1 MDHPNIVRLF
11 EVYQDH
17 KRYFI
22 ITELCTG
29 GELFDQIIKRPYYSE
44 RDAAIIMKQ
53 VLSAVSYCHDLNIV
67 HRDLKPEN
75 LLLDSD
81 GPGAIIKVID
91 FGTSQKY
98 DPEKKMHQTYGTP
111 YYIAPE
117 ILAGEYNEKC
127 DVWSV
132 GVIMYILLCGRP
144 PFDGQTDDE
153 ILENVSKGTY
163 KTDSAV
169 WKNVSKEGLDL
180 VQKMLKF
187 DPEKRIS
194 SSEALNHPWI
204 KNLTEGINVDENL
217 ATGALMNLKE
227 FRAERKLQ
235 QAVCTF
241 MVSQMATKE
250 EMEELQKA
258 FSSLDKNS
266 DGKLSRDELLTG
278 FTEIMGAT
286 AAEEEVERIM
296 KMVDTDQNG
305 WIDYSEFVMATLN
318 KKNLLS
324 DERLEAA
331 FKIFDKDNNGF
342 IDASEIR
349 AVLGKGKNLD
359 DHVWEELIS
368 EVDINGDGEVS
379 FKEFKKMMQQLI
391 IGHGDKDD

>member
-1 MDHPNIVRLF
+1 M
-11 EVYQDH
+11 
-17 KRYFI
+17 
-22 ITELCTG
+22 
-29 GELFDQIIKRPYYSE
+29 
-44 RDAAIIMKQ
+44 
-53 VLSAVSYCHDLNIV
+53 
-67 HRDLKPEN
+67 
-75 LLLDSD
+75 
-81 GPGAIIKVID
+81 
-91 FGTSQKY
+91 
-98 DPEKKMHQTYGTP
+98 
-111 YYIAPE
+111 
-117 ILAGEYNEKC
+117 
-127 DVWSV
+127 
-132 GVIMYILLCGRP
+132 
-144 PFDGQTDDE
+144 
-153 ILENVSKGTY
+153 SKGTY

-187 DPEKRIS
+187 DPDKRIS
-194 SSEALNHPWI
+194 SSEALNHSWI

-258 FSSLDKNS
+258 FSSIDKNG
-266 DGKLSRDELLTG
+266 DGKLSREELLTG
-278 FTEIMGAT
+278 FTEIMGET
-286 AAEEEVERIM
+286 AAGDEVERIM
-296 KMVDTDQNG
+296 NLVDTDQNG

-331 FKIFDKDNNGF
+331 FRIFDKDNNGF
-342 IDASEIR
+342 IDAQEIR

-391 IGHGDKDD
+391 NGGNDED

>member
-1 MDHPNIVRLF
+1 
-11 EVYQDH
+11 
-17 KRYFI
+17 
-22 ITELCTG
+22 
-29 GELFDQIIKRPYYSE
+29 
-44 RDAAIIMKQ
+44 
-53 VLSAVSYCHDLNIV
+53 
-67 HRDLKPEN
+67 
-75 LLLDSD
+75 LLDSD
-81 GPGAIIKVID
+81 GAGAVIKVID

-127 DVWSV
+127 DVWSC
-132 GVIMYILLCGRP
+132 GVIMYILLSGRP

-153 ILENVSKGTY
+153 ILENVSKGVY

-169 WKNVSKEGLDL
+169 WKNVSKEGLNL
-180 VQKMLKF
+180 VQKMLTY
-187 DPEKRIS
+187 DPDKRIS
-194 SSEALNHPWI
+194 SSDALNHSWI

-250 EMEELQKA
+250 EMDELYKA
-258 FSSLDKNS
+258 FSALDKNS
-266 DGKLSRDELLTG
+266 DGKLSKDELLQG
-278 FTEIMGAT
+278 FTDIMGET
-286 AAEEEVERIM
+286 AAAEEVERIM
-296 KMVDTDQNG
+296 NTVDTDGNG

-331 FKIFDKDNNGF
+331 FRIFDKDNNGF

-359 DHVWEELIS
+359 DNVWEELIS

-379 FKEFKKMMQQLI
+379 FKEFKKMMKQLI
-391 IGHGDKDD
+391 GGGSENKK

>member
-1 MDHPNIVRLF
+1 
-11 EVYQDH
+11 
-17 KRYFI
+17 
-22 ITELCTG
+22 
-29 GELFDQIIKRPYYSE
+29 
-44 RDAAIIMKQ
+44 MKQ
-53 VLSAVSYCHDLNIV
+53 VLSAVSYCHAENIV

-75 LLLDSD
+75 LLLDSE
-81 GPGAIIKVID
+81 GAGGIIKVID

-98 DPEKKMHQTYGTP
+98 DPDKKMHQTYGTP

-127 DVWSV
+127 DVWSC

-153 ILENVSKGTY
+153 ILENVSKGSY

-169 WKNVSKEGLDL
+169 WKNVSKDGLDL
-180 VQKMLKF
+180 VQRMLKF
-187 DPEKRIS
+187 DPEKRIQS
-194 SSEALNHPWI
+194 IDALGHSWI
-204 KNLTEGINVDENL
+204 KDLTEGINVDENL
-217 ATGALMNLKE
+217 ATGALKNLQG

-258 FSSLDKNS
+258 FSSLDKNG
-266 DGKLSRDELLTG
+266 DGKLSKDELLLG
-278 FTEIMGAT
+278 FTDIMGAT
-286 AAEEEVERIM
+286 AAEEEVDRIM
-296 KMVDTDQNG
+296 NLVDTDQNG
-305 WIDYSEFVMATLN
+305 WIDYSEFVMATLD

-324 DERLEAA
+324 DERLETA
-331 FKIFDKDNNGF
+331 FRIFDKDNNGF

-349 AVLGKGKNLD
+349 AVLGKGKKLD
-359 DHVWEELIS
+359 DAVWDELIS

-391 IGHGDKDD
+391 VGDDEKD

>member
-1 MDHPNIVRLF
+1 
-11 EVYQDH
+11 
-17 KRYFI
+17 
-22 ITELCTG
+22 
-29 GELFDQIIKRPYYSE
+29 
-44 RDAAIIMKQ
+44 MKQ
-53 VLSAVSYCHDLNIV
+53 VLSAVAYCHDQNIV

-81 GPGAIIKVID
+81 GAGAIIKVID

-127 DVWSV
+127 DVWSC

-169 WKNVSKEGLDL
+169 WKNVSKDGLGL
-180 VQKMLKF
+180 VQKCLTY

-194 SSEALNHPWI
+194 AKDALNHSWI
-204 KNLTEGINVDENL
+204 KNLTEGINVDTVL
-217 ATGALMNLKE
+217 ASNALNNLKE

-250 EMEELQKA
+250 EMDELHKA

-278 FTEIMGAT
+278 FTEIMGA
-286 AAEEEVERIM
+286 AAAQDEVERIM
-296 KMVDTDQNG
+296 NTVDTDGNG

-331 FKIFDKDNNGF
+331 FRIFDKDNNGF

-359 DHVWEELIS
+359 DGVWEELIQ

-391 IGHGDKDD
+391 VGGQDDNDE

>member
-1 MDHPNIVRLF
+1 MF

-22 ITELCTG
+22 ITELWTG
-29 GELFDQIIKRPYYSE
+29 GELFDQIIKRPHYSE
-44 RDAAIIMKQ
+44 RDAAIVMKQ
-53 VLSAVSYCHDLNIV
+53 VLSAVSYWHNLNIV

-81 GPGAIIKVID
+81 SAGATIKVID

-98 DPEKKMHQTYGTP
+98 DPEKKMNQTYGTP

-117 ILAGEYNEKC
+117 ILAGEYNEKW
-127 DVWSV
+127 DVWSW
-132 GVIMYILLCGRP
+132 GVILYILLSGRP

-153 ILENVSKGTY
+153 ILENVAKGIY
-163 KTDSAV
+163 KTDSPA
-169 WKNVSKEGLDL
+169 WKNVSSEGLDL

-187 DPEKRIS
+187 DPDKRIS
-194 SSEALNHPWI
+194 ASQAVKHEWI
-204 KNLTEGINVDENL
+204 KNLTEGINVDETL

-241 MVSQMATKE
+241 MVSQMASKE
-250 EMEELQKA
+250 EMEQLQKA
-258 FSSLDKNS
+258 FSSLDKDS
-266 DGKLSRDELLTG
+266 DGKLSKEELLIG
-278 FTEIMGAT
+278 FTEIMGAA
-286 AAEEEVERIM
+286 AAEEEVQRIM
-296 KMVDTDQNG
+296 RLVDIDKNG
-305 WIDYSEFVMATLN
+305 SIDYSEFVMATLN

-331 FKIFDKDNNGF
+331 FKIFDKDNNGY
-342 IDASEIR
+342 IDIEEIR
-349 AVLGKGKNLD
+349 NVLGKGKNLD
-359 DHVWEELIS
+359 DRVWEELIN

-379 FKEFKKMMQQLI
+379 YKEFKKMMMQLI
-391 IGHGDKDD
+391 GGEEK

>member
-1 MDHPNIVRLF
+1 
-11 EVYQDH
+11 
-17 KRYFI
+17 
-22 ITELCTG
+22 
-29 GELFDQIIKRPYYSE
+29 
-44 RDAAIIMKQ
+44 MKQ
-53 VLSAVSYCHDLNIV
+53 VLSAVAYCHDQSIV

-81 GPGAIIKVID
+81 GAGAIIKVID

-98 DPEKKMHQTYGTP
+98 DPNKKMHQTYGTP

-127 DVWSV
+127 DVWSC
-132 GVIMYILLCGRP
+132 GVIMYILMWGRP

-153 ILENVSKGTY
+153 ILENVSKGVY

-169 WKNVSKEGLDL
+169 WKNVSKEGLGL
-180 VQKMLKF
+180 VQKMLTY
-187 DPEKRIS
+187 DPDKRAS
-194 SSEALNHPWI
+194 AKDALNHEWI
-204 KNLTEGINVDENL
+204 RNLTEGINVDENL
-217 ATGALMNLKE
+217 ATGALNNLRE

-250 EMEELQKA
+250 EMEELHKA
-258 FSSLDKNS
+258 FAQLDKNS
-266 DGKLSRDELLTG
+266 DGKLSKDELLTG
-278 FTEIMGAT
+278 FTEIMGA
-286 AAEEEVERIM
+286 AAAQDEVERIM
-296 KMVDTDQNG
+296 NTVDTDGNG

-331 FKIFDKDNNGF
+331 FRIFDKDNNGF

-359 DHVWEELIS
+359 DNVWEELIS

-391 IGHGDKDD
+391 VGGQDEK